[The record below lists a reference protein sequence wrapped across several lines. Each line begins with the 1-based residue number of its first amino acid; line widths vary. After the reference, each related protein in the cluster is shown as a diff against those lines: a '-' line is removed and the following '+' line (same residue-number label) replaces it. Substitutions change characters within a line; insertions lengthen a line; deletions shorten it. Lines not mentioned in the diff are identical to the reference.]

1 MNELDLIRTF
11 RADVPG
17 PSTAAV
23 TRAER
28 AWRRPPRARRA
39 PRLAAGLVVAA
50 AAAAAVLVIPARD
63 GRLGA
68 ASAQA
73 AATLRHAAAHVDGLP
88 RELRPGE
95 YWYVR
100 TRTAWTTSVEGHDGA
115 YTAMGLE
122 IREEWTAA
130 DGARRWTTRPIG
142 PIRFP
147 SPQDRRRWQADGR
160 PDLTEPPS
168 TGHGNGRFT
177 LGDQQ
182 YTYRQLLALP
192 RDPRALYAR
201 LHAAA
206 VACRCGN
213 GVDDETF
220 ASAVELLRTNPLP
233 AELRAAILQAA
244 ARIPGIEQR
253 PERDITGRPGIAV
266 AYHGSQGTQAL
277 IFDPATGELLGD
289 REGAG
294 GTADVAAGLVR
305 TPTARP

>member
-17 PSTAAV
+17 PSAAAAA
-23 TRAER
+23 RAER
-28 AWRRPPRARRA
+28 AWRRRPRARRA
-39 PRLAAGLVVAA
+39 PRLTAGLILAG

-73 AATLRHAAAHVDGLP
+73 AATLRHAAARVDGLT

-100 TRTAWTTSVEGHDGA
+100 TRTAWTTSVEGHHGA
-115 YTAMGLE
+115 YTATGLE

-142 PIRFP
+142 PIGFP
-147 SPQDRRRWQADGR
+147 TSQDRERWQADGR
-160 PDLTEPPS
+160 PDLTERPS
-168 TGHGNGRFT
+168 VDHSDGRFI
-177 LGDQQ
+177 LGDRQ

-192 RDPRALYAR
+192 RDPQALYAR

-206 VACRCGN
+206 VACGCGN

-233 AELRAAILQAA
+233 ADLRAAILQAA
-244 ARIPGIEQR
+244 ARVPGIEQR
-253 PERDITGRPGIAV
+253 PERDITGRPGVAV
-266 AYHGSQGTQAL
+266 AYHDSQSTQAL

-294 GTADVAAGLVR
+294 GTADVAAGIVHS
-305 TPTARP
+305 PTARP